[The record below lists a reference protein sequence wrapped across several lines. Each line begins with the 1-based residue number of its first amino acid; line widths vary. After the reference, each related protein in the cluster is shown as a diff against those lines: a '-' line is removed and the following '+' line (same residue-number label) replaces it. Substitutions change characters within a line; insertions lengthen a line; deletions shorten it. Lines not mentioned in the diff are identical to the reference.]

1 MLNLD
6 KRLPNSLLPN
16 IFTVPDKKESTTPII
31 ETAEVTCEDY
41 NFNTTGKQLLVY
53 YTCICISCGRICLTM
68 ICIFNYNT

>member
-16 IFTVPDKKESTTPII
+16 IFTVPDKKESITPII

-41 NFNTTGKQLLVY
+41 NFNTTGK
-53 YTCICISCGRICLTM
+53 
-68 ICIFNYNT
+68 